1 MNKEAT
7 IEKKKNLGLR
17 VTFILFRVSTVQIFR
32 FYFYF
37 YFVPS
42 TPIFLQISR

>member
-7 IEKKKNLGLR
+7 IEKKFLGLR

-37 YFVPS
+37 VPS
-42 TPIFLQISR
+42 TPIFLKISR